1 MRAVSYVIA
10 YNILRR
16 GRQSRKHGI
25 NYKFNTNINFVF
37 LFNHCNVLLFRIRQK
52 YCNIIWSLFT
62 RSGANEHTQKG
73 YLLEW
78 LGPAGWFKMP
88 TLTRFFGRLAS
99 LIYLWRGALLFS
111 KSKIFQW
118 FHGSWSLY
126 NPLHFHLLKIT
137 FFLLFD
143 LTTWNQWSFI
153 SILNLYCTFNL
164 CVFSFRSSIT

>member
-1 MRAVSYVIA
+1 MSYVIA

-16 GRQSRKHGI
+16 GRQSI
-25 NYKFNTNINFVF
+25 FNYKFNTHNFSSIIAMY
-37 LFNHCNVLLFRIRQK
+37 CSFRIRQK

-62 RSGANEHTQKG
+62 RSGANEHTLKG

>member
-1 MRAVSYVIA
+1 MEAVSYVIA

-37 LFNHCNVLLFRIRQK
+37 LFNHCNVLFFSDPSKILRYNMIPLYKVRYKWTHTEELPTRVVGAFR
-52 YCNIIWSLFT
+52 
-62 RSGANEHTQKG
+62 
-73 YLLEW
+73 
-78 LGPAGWFKMP
+78 WFKMP

-143 LTTWNQWSFI
+143 LITWNQWSFI
-153 SILNLYCTFNL
+153 SILNLYCTFNS
-164 CVFSFRSSIT
+164 CVFSFCSSIT